1 MESENESIDI
11 IKKIVGLGLILLSI
25 YLALEPL
32 KAIINLDIKGFL
44 YASLKAVYSIPAFY
58 LGIYLIVGKEAFAK
72 FLLSNILDFIGML
85 SYIIPGFAEILDV
98 AWAPVQSFVVYKLYG
113 YKKGAILS
121 GAEEILPGT
130 DIFPSATILW
140 LYDQYKKAVE
150 KG

>member
-1 MESENESIDI
+1 MENKTGYIDI
-11 IKKIVGLGLILLSI
+11 IKKIVGLGLIFLSI

-44 YASLKAVYSIPAFY
+44 YVSLKAIYSIPVFY
-58 LGIYLIVGKEAFAK
+58 VGIYLVVGKEAFIK
-72 FLLSNILDFIGML
+72 FLISNMLDFIGIITYL
-85 SYIIPGFAEILDV
+85 IPGLGETGDV
-98 AWAPVQSFVVYKLYG
+98 AWAPMQSLGVYMLYG

-130 DIFPSATILW
+130 DIIPSATILW